1 MIVRLV
7 RLLVGITL
15 KNFAATGT
23 AEETL
28 SHATKGILL
37 CMLKVHSF
45 FLHHKKISLKFLTY
59 PSDDLVGYGLFI
71 IEDELQLQTPYEK
84 CYVFQLLSYIL

>member
-7 RLLVGITL
+7 RLLVSITL

-28 SHATKGILL
+28 SHATNGLLL
-37 CMLKVHSF
+37 CILKVHSF

-59 PSDDLVGYGLFI
+59 LSDDLVGYGLFI
-71 IEDELQLQTPYEK
+71 IEVELQTPYEK

>member
-28 SHATKGILL
+28 SHATKGTLL
-37 CMLKVHSF
+37 CMLKDHSI
-45 FLHHKKISLKFLTY
+45 FLHHKKISLKFLTDL
-59 PSDDLVGYGLFI
+59 SDDLVGYGLFI
-71 IEDELQLQTPYEK
+71 IEVELQTPYEK
-84 CYVFQLLSYIL
+84 CYVIQLLSYIL